1 MQLGKTRDN
10 STQPCLLT
18 RTYGDPVVPY
28 VVSFG
33 SVHWSVGVLN
43 LDLDLGSTLN
53 PWPPTRALTQAA
65 QSVAFC
71 EMMAPLFRPIIFDKM
86 LTAEAELRLTP
97 NAREQVLDDSAWG
110 LDHLFCALARTL
122 AREDYEHAREAAK
135 TRGPTRSW
143 PFGLDSRGFSFG
155 NGLAGAAN
163 RRLDRR
169 GWALAL
175 EREAGG
181 GAGRGC
187 VLLESSVMV
196 HKDSR
201 AVSLLCLMFQPLYL
215 TFHLPTYV
223 CLTFTYPPHRQ
234 LTASGSSLLGSSVRQ
249 SLGIAPQGRMNDQNW
264 EAMSVRWKWIKARV
278 LVPFSSDK
286 GGDIYR
292 RGYGKAGDEG
302 GAGNDGPSTW
312 RMEI

>member
-1 MQLGKTRDN
+1 M
-10 STQPCLLT
+10 
-18 RTYGDPVVPY
+18 PY
-28 VVSFG
+28 V
-33 SVHWSVGVLN
+33 
-43 LDLDLGSTLN
+43 
-53 PWPPTRALTQAA
+53 AA
-65 QSVAFC
+65 RSVAFC
-71 EMMAPLFRPIIFDKM
+71 EMMAPMFRPIVFDKL
-86 LTAEAELRLTP
+86 LTAEADLRLTS

-122 AREDYEHAREAAK
+122 AREDYEHAREAAQ

-163 RRLDRR
+163 RRWDRM

-175 EREAGG
+175 EREAHAGR

-201 AVSLLCLMFQPLYL
+201 A
-215 TFHLPTYV
+215 
-223 CLTFTYPPHRQ
+223 
-234 LTASGSSLLGSSVRQ
+234 LTASKSSLLGSSVRQ
-249 SLGIAPQGRMNDQNW
+249 SLGIAPQGRMNGQNW

-302 GAGNDGPSTW
+302 GAGKDGPSTW